1 LRGPSIAYVKKTFL
15 NENLDEEVYLAIPKR
30 TSTTQTLI
38 LFSNSISLFIDYV
51 NY

>member
-30 TSTTQTLI
+30 T
-38 LFSNSISLFIDYV
+38 
-51 NY
+51 